1 MTNTDFCKFTSI
13 ESFAHVWKSFSL
25 RFETPTAHLGRKI
38 KLHGTNA
45 GARIAPDGAVT
56 AQSKSRDI
64 TPEKDNAGF
73 AKWLHENAEA
83 FSKMRKGQ
91 TLTIFGEWAGLGIQK
106 KDAVTTLKEKYFFV
120 FSAQLGDYMV
130 TNPRVIET
138 MVPDL
143 DNLLVI
149 PWDTNAGGGALTFNI
164 DFGDVDKARVFTEMA
179 SADAEA
185 VGERDPLIAS
195 IFEIEGPGEGHVY
208 MPLDSLMRDDFSR
221 LTFKVKAESHRVKQT
236 EKAASVKV
244 EIPEDVQDFVKKFV
258 TDARG
263 EQAVAEACDG
273 LYEKRF
279 MSLYMKWMGQDI
291 KKESEVELAEM
302 GKVWKDVTA
311 PLNANVARWYL
322 QKCEAI

>member
-1 MTNTDFCKFTSI
+1 MTDTDFCKFPSI
-13 ESFAHVWKSFSL
+13 ESFAHVWKRFSL
-25 RFETPTAHLGRKI
+25 RFDTPTVRLGRKI
-38 KLHGTNA
+38 KLHGTN
-45 GARIAPDGAVT
+45 GGVRVAPDGAVA

-64 TPEKDNAGF
+64 TSEKDNAGF
-73 AKWLHENAEA
+73 AKWVETNVSA
-83 FSKMRKGQ
+83 FAAVAKGQ
-91 TLTIFGEWAGLGIQK
+91 TITIFGEWAGLGIQR
-106 KDAVTTLKEKYFFV
+106 KDVVTTLKAKYFFV
-120 FSAQLGDYMV
+120 FSVQLGDYMI
-130 TNPRVIET
+130 TNPRVIEM

-143 DNLLVI
+143 DNLLII
-149 PWDTNAGGGALTFNI
+149 PWDASGGSDLMFTI
-164 DFGDVDKARVFTEMA
+164 DFGDIEAAREFTDMA
-179 SADAEA
+179 SVDAEK
-185 VGERDPLIAS
+185 VGELDPFIAS
-195 IFEIEGPGEGHVY
+195 VFEVEGSGEGHVY
-208 MPLDSLMRDDFSR
+208 MPIDSLMRDEFSE

-263 EQAVAEACDG
+263 EQAVAEACGG

-279 MSLYMKWMGQDI
+279 MSKYMKWMGQDI

-302 GKVWKDVTA
+302 GKAWKDVSA

>member
-1 MTNTDFCKFTSI
+1 MANTDFCKFTSI

-25 RFETPTAHLGRKI
+25 RFETPTVRLGRKV
-38 KLHGTNA
+38 KLHGTN
-45 GARIAPDGAVT
+45 GGVRIAPDGAVA

-64 TPEKDNAGF
+64 TSEKDNAGF
-73 AKWLHENAEA
+73 ARWVEANAPSFA
-83 FSKMRKGQ
+83 ANTKGQ
-91 TLTIFGEWAGLGIQK
+91 TVTIFGEWAGLGIQK
-106 KDAVTTLKEKYFFV
+106 RDVVTTLKAKFFFV
-120 FSAQLGDYMV
+120 FSVQLGDYMI

-149 PWDTNAGGGALTFNI
+149 PWDTTDGEADIFTI
-164 DFGDVDKARVFTEMA
+164 DFGDIEAAREFTDKA

-185 VGERDPLIAS
+185 VGARDPLIAS
-195 IFEIEGPGEGHVY
+195 IFDIEGPGEGHVY
-208 MPLDSLMRDDFSR
+208 MPVDSLARNDFAA

-263 EQAVAEACDG
+263 EQAVAEACEG
-273 LYEKRF
+273 LFEKRH
-279 MSLYMKWMGQDI
+279 MSAYMKWMGQDI
-291 KKESEVELAEM
+291 KKESEVELAAM
-302 GKVWKDVTA
+302 GKVWKDVSA
-311 PLNANVARWYL
+311 PVNANIARWYL
-322 QKCEAI
+322 TRCEAI